1 MVLLGVNSGA
11 RSWSWSWSWS
21 WSSLSQELVL
31 WTLLAPG
38 LVGNGT
44 LGANGPRPAL
54 TPGNRV
60 ACGTKGWLTL
70 YCSPW
75 CGDGLRE
82 LLEGVQLTA
91 RGRVRA
97 KG

>member
-11 RSWSWSWSWS
+11 RSWSWS

-44 LGANGPRPAL
+44 LGANGSRPAP
-54 TPGNRV
+54 TPGNRT
-60 ACGTKGWLTL
+60 ACGTKGW
-70 YCSPW
+70 
-75 CGDGLRE
+75 
-82 LLEGVQLTA
+82 
-91 RGRVRA
+91 
-97 KG
+97 